1 MITVVDGPAETLVRV
16 DGWLAGD
23 GVAELE
29 RALDAAA
36 TPARLLVDQLRG
48 ADDAGL
54 AVLRRLVGRG
64 TPLDGLS
71 TYLRL
76 MLANPAS
83 LGPNSETRTT
93 RSDTSGK
100 RREHQ

>member
-1 MITVVDGPAETLVRV
+1 MITVTKGPSETLVRV

-36 TPARLLVDQLRG
+36 APARLLVRDLRG
-48 ADDAGL
+48 TDDAGL
-54 AVLRRLVGRG
+54 SMLRRLADQG

-71 TYLRL
+71 PYIQLT
-76 MLANPAS
+76 LAGTASSESLDSHSPAR
-83 LGPNSETRTT
+83 SETLF
-93 RSDTSGK
+93 RSDD
-100 RREHQ
+100 

>member
-1 MITVVDGPAETLVRV
+1 MITVADGPVETLVRV

-36 TPARLLVDQLRG
+36 TPARLLVHQLRG

-54 AVLRRLVGRG
+54 AVLRRLADQGR
-64 TPLDGLS
+64 PLDGLS
-71 TYLRL
+71 PYIQLT
-76 MLANPAS
+76 LAGAASSESLDSHSPAH
-83 LGPNSETRTT
+83 SETPV
-93 RSDTSGK
+93 RSND
-100 RREHQ
+100 